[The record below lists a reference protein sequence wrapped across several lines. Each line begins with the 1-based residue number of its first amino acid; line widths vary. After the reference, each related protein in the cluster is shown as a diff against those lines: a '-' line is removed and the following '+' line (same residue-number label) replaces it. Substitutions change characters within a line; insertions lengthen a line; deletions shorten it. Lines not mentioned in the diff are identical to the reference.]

1 MLLLTGHGIR
11 VCAIVKNKSDL
22 LSEIRKADQE
32 AENRKKMAKPKN
44 VPLPLPSSQISASHG
59 SVEDV
64 GTFRMEGYAPRKR
77 KAIGSSPL
85 DKAFNQSVREH
96 LHSLIARMFYSA
108 GLPFHLAR
116 NPYFV
121 DAFQYAAENQIVGY
135 VPPGYN
141 LLRTTLLQKERANI
155 ERLLEPTK
163 KSWDEKGLSIVSDG
177 WTDAHR
183 RPLINFMAACNGGAM
198 FIKAVNCEGETK
210 DKYHIA
216 KLISEVIDE
225 VGPTNVIQV
234 ITDNAPVCSAAG
246 SIIQGNYPK
255 IFWTPCVVHTLNL
268 ALKNICAAKEIG
280 VAAYAYDECHWITTV
295 IDDVMFVKNFI
306 MNHSMRL
313 AIFNEFVPLKLLS
326 VADTRFASAIVMLK
340 RFKLIYHGLQTMVI
354 SDKWASYKEDDV
366 GKASVVKEKLLN
378 DVWWDKIEYILSFTL
393 PIYEMLR
400 FCDTD
405 KPCLH
410 LVYEMW
416 DSMIERV
423 KTSIYRREGKSENEE
438 SSFYSIV
445 HQILVE
451 RWTKSS
457 TPLHCLAHSLNPRYY
472 SGMWLHENPI
482 RVPPHKDVEISEM
495 RIKCFK
501 RYFPDSDERRV
512 VNTEYAKFSGCLES
526 FGDSDS
532 ICDRGVMEP
541 VVWWL
546 AHGSSAPTL
555 QSLAVKLLSQPCSS
569 SCCERNWS
577 TYSFI
582 HSMRRNKMTPQRCE
596 DLVFVHS
603 NIRLLSRRSQLY
615 TEGET
620 KLWDV
625 GGDAFDSL
633 EGSGFLEIANLS
645 LDEPEIEAVLFND
658 EVDGSEL

>member
-1 MLLLTGHGIR
+1 MSSSSSLGSSAASASAPSIDQSGDENAPLWGYVTKLVKRGEGGSGNTKFKCNFCDIEYQGSYSR
-11 VCAIVKNKSDL
+11 V
-22 LSEIRKADQE
+22 DQE
-32 AENRKKMAKPKN
+32 AENRKKLAKPKN
-44 VPLPLPSSQISASHG
+44 VPLPPPSSQISASHG
-59 SVEDV
+59 NVEDI
-64 GTFRMEGYAPRKR
+64 GTFRMEGYAPRKI

-85 DKAFNQSVREH
+85 DRVFNQSAREH

-108 GLPFHLAR
+108 GLPFHLAG
-116 NPYFV
+116 NPYFI
-121 DAFQYAAENQIVGY
+121 DAFQYAVENQIVGY

-141 LLRTTLLQKERANI
+141 LLGTALLQKERANI

-177 WTDAHR
+177 WTDAQR
-183 RPLINFMAACNGGAM
+183 RPLINFMVAYNGGAM

-225 VGPTNVIQV
+225 MGPNNVIQV

-268 ALKNICAAKEIG
+268 ALKNIYAANEIG
-280 VAAYAYDECHWITTV
+280 VTAYAYDECHWITTV
-295 IDDVMFVKNFI
+295 IDN
-306 MNHSMRL
+306 
-313 AIFNEFVPLKLLS
+313 LLS

-366 GKASVVKEKLLN
+366 RKAAVVMEKLLN

-405 KPCLH
+405 QPCLH

-423 KTSIYRREGKSENEE
+423 KASIYRREAKSENEE
-438 SSFYSIV
+438 SFFYSVV

-457 TPLHCLAHSLNPRYY
+457 TPFHFLGHSLNPRYN
-472 SGMWLHENPI
+472 SH
-482 RVPPHKDVEISEM
+482 
-495 RIKCFK
+495 
-501 RYFPDSDERRV
+501 
-512 VNTEYAKFSGCLES
+512 
-526 FGDSDS
+526 
-532 ICDRGVMEP
+532 
-541 VVWWL
+541 
-546 AHGSSAPTL
+546 
-555 QSLAVKLLSQPCSS
+555 
-569 SCCERNWS
+569 
-577 TYSFI
+577 
-582 HSMRRNKMTPQRCE
+582 
-596 DLVFVHS
+596 
-603 NIRLLSRRSQLY
+603 
-615 TEGET
+615 
-620 KLWDV
+620 
-625 GGDAFDSL
+625 
-633 EGSGFLEIANLS
+633 
-645 LDEPEIEAVLFND
+645 
-658 EVDGSEL
+658 

>member
-1 MLLLTGHGIR
+1 MSSSSSLGSSAASASAPSIDQSGDENAPLWGYVTKLVKRGEGGSGNTKFKCNFCDIEYQGSYFRVRAHLLLLTGHGIR
-11 VCAIVKNKSDL
+11 VCATVKNKSNL
-22 LSEIRKADQE
+22 LSEIRKVDQE

-44 VPLPLPSSQISASHG
+44 VPLPPPSSQISASHD

-77 KAIGSSPL
+77 KA
-85 DKAFNQSVREH
+85 
-96 LHSLIARMFYSA
+96 
-108 GLPFHLAR
+108 FHLAR

-163 KSWDEKGLSIVSDG
+163 KSWDEKGLSIVYDG
-177 WTDAHR
+177 WTGAQR

-225 VGPTNVIQV
+225 VGPN
-234 ITDNAPVCSAAG
+234 N
-246 SIIQGNYPK
+246 
-255 IFWTPCVVHTLNL
+255 
-268 ALKNICAAKEIG
+268 NICAAKEVG

-326 VADTRFASAIVMLK
+326 VVDTRFASAIVMLK

-366 GKASVVKEKLLN
+366 GKAAVVKEKLLN

-410 LVYEMW
+410 LVYEM
-416 DSMIERV
+416 
-423 KTSIYRREGKSENEE
+423 
-438 SSFYSIV
+438 
-445 HQILVE
+445 
-451 RWTKSS
+451 
-457 TPLHCLAHSLNPRYY
+457 
-472 SGMWLHENPI
+472 
-482 RVPPHKDVEISEM
+482 
-495 RIKCFK
+495 
-501 RYFPDSDERRV
+501 
-512 VNTEYAKFSGCLES
+512 
-526 FGDSDS
+526 
-532 ICDRGVMEP
+532 
-541 VVWWL
+541 
-546 AHGSSAPTL
+546 
-555 QSLAVKLLSQPCSS
+555 
-569 SCCERNWS
+569 
-577 TYSFI
+577 
-582 HSMRRNKMTPQRCE
+582 
-596 DLVFVHS
+596 
-603 NIRLLSRRSQLY
+603 
-615 TEGET
+615 
-620 KLWDV
+620 
-625 GGDAFDSL
+625 
-633 EGSGFLEIANLS
+633 
-645 LDEPEIEAVLFND
+645 
-658 EVDGSEL
+658 

>member
-1 MLLLTGHGIR
+1 MSSSGSLGSSAASASAPSIDQSGDENAPLWGYVTKLVRRGEGGSGNTKFKCNFCNIEYQGSYSRVRAHLLLLTGHGIR

-44 VPLPLPSSQISASHG
+44 VPLPPPSSQISASHG

-177 WTDAHR
+177 WTDAQR

-246 SIIQGNYPK
+246 SIIQGN
-255 IFWTPCVVHTLNL
+255 WN
-268 ALKNICAAKEIG
+268 
-280 VAAYAYDECHWITTV
+280 
-295 IDDVMFVKNFI
+295 
-306 MNHSMRL
+306 
-313 AIFNEFVPLKLLS
+313 
-326 VADTRFASAIVMLK
+326 TRFASAIVMLK

-423 KTSIYRREGKSENEE
+423 KASIYRREGKSENEE

-645 LDEPEIEAVLFND
+645 LDEPEMEAVLFND